1 LAWRVVLAM
10 TAVVK
15 MTETVEAGGVM
26 VVSRRLLQSLLATTR
41 STPIRARTQL
51 LWVHFEDAISMNDRK
66 IGR

>member
-1 LAWRVVLAM
+1 M

-15 MTETVEAGGVM
+15 MTETVEAAGVM